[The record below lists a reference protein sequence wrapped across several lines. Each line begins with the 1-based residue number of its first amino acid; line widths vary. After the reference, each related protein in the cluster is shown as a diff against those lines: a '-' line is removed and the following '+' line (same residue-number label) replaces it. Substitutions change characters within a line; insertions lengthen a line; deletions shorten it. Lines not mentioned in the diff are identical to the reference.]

1 MTAPQQT
8 QAHPE
13 RTRARAWALQVLYQW
28 ESATPGPA
36 PTDTLAGILAS
47 RVVNP
52 DRIPHLRNIV
62 EAFSEHRATVDRTV
76 SDALEHWT
84 FERLGWVD
92 RQVLR
97 LGATELLYLTDVPP
111 RVAIHEAVRLAERY
125 GSDESPRF
133 VNGILDAIARDA
145 AATTVRRR
153 RGPRSPSE

>member
-1 MTAPQQT
+1 MTTPSA

-13 RTRARAWALQVLYQW
+13 RSRARAWALQVLYQW
-28 ESATPGPA
+28 ESAEPGPS
-36 PTDTLAGILAS
+36 PTDALNVILAS
-47 RVVNP
+47 RVVSPN
-52 DRIPHLRNIV
+52 RIPHLRSIV
-62 EAFSEHRATVDRTV
+62 ETFSNHRTQVDGAV

-97 LGATELLYLTDVPP
+97 VGATELLYLGDVPP

-133 VNGILDAIARDA
+133 VNGILDAIARGTA
-145 AATTVRRR
+145 AMSVRRR
-153 RGPRSPSE
+153 GDPGG